1 MNKAIVK
8 KLDHLFYAHTKD
20 RWDDKIF
27 RQEILSEIKPDHVVL
42 DVGAGRGRILEMG
55 FKGHCK
61 KIYGV
66 DPDEG
71 IHENP
76 LIDEGHL
83 GLGDSM
89 PFFQDNYFDLIFCD
103 NVLEHVENPTLFYK
117 EIKRVLKDGGVFL
130 AKTPNKYHYMP
141 IIARCTPTGFHKF
154 YNKLRG
160 RDYEDTFPTFYRA
173 NTRRQYKKLA
183 KENEMELVSTKFFA
197 GRPEYLRIFFPTY
210 IVGILYERTVNLL
223 NLNFFKTI
231 IISKMKK

>member
-1 MNKAIVK
+1 
-8 KLDHLFYAHTKD
+8 
-20 RWDDKIF
+20 
-27 RQEILSEIKPDHVVL
+27 
-42 DVGAGRGRILEMG
+42 
-55 FKGHCK
+55 
-61 KIYGV
+61 
-66 DPDEG
+66 
-71 IHENP
+71 
-76 LIDEGHL
+76 
-83 GLGDSM
+83 
-89 PFFQDNYFDLIFCD
+89 
-103 NVLEHVENPTLFYK
+103 K

-173 NTRRQYKKLA
+173 NTRRQYKKLV